1 MSTQDERKQTEQ
13 ISKNKKN
20 YARGVLPPFK
30 LPQLTDEE
38 IEENLEELHNERFSN
53 DNIHIGR
60 WGNVT
65 KKLND

>member
-1 MSTQDERKQTEQ
+1 
-13 ISKNKKN
+13 
-20 YARGVLPPFK
+20 LPPFK

-38 IEENLEELHNERFSN
+38 IKANLEELHNERFSN

-65 KKLND
+65 KKIND